1 MICKT
6 AAIVLKNT
14 NYSETSIICQMY
26 TRELGVR
33 TYILQSVRK
42 GKSAIKPSMI
52 QPLSLVDID
61 VYEKKNANINRIKEL
76 KNNPIL
82 YNIQDSMIKKS
93 VAMFLVEILN
103 QCITEEQYE
112 VELFDFIQEQV
123 LALENKDMS
132 PLFPI
137 RFLVLF
143 SFHLGVQP
151 QGVYS
156 SETPYFSLDEGVFTN
171 EVGNHTIASKPA
183 QLLSFILHNPDEDI
197 KVHSDIRKETLD
209 CIIKYY
215 QYHILKRQKLNSVE
229 ILSALLA

>member
-1 MICKT
+1 M
-6 AAIVLKNT
+6 
-14 NYSETSIICQMY
+14 
-26 TRELGVR
+26 
-33 TYILQSVRK
+33 
-42 GKSAIKPSMI
+42 
-52 QPLSLVDID
+52 
-61 VYEKKNANINRIKEL
+61 
-76 KNNPIL
+76 
-82 YNIQDSMIKKS
+82 
-93 VAMFLVEILN
+93 VEILN